1 MQVYEDHDV
10 AAALR
15 LPLMNLDRTLGLV
28 EAFCQN
34 THKRLNTPSP
44 EPKIGLSLT
53 TSQEIQSGLI
63 GAVREALCR
72 SVRVSGGDRDAPDA
86 GSILMSTTIKITA
99 FRERRGAFF

>member
-28 EAFCQN
+28 EEFCQN

-72 SVRVSGGDRDAPDA
+72 SVRVSGGD
-86 GSILMSTTIKITA
+86 
-99 FRERRGAFF
+99 

>member
-28 EAFCQN
+28 EAFYQN

-53 TSQEIQSGLI
+53 TPHEIQSGLI
-63 GAVREALCR
+63 GAVREALSR
-72 SVRVSGGDRDAPDA
+72 SVRVSGGD
-86 GSILMSTTIKITA
+86 
-99 FRERRGAFF
+99 

>member
-34 THKRLNTPSP
+34 THKRLILDTRNLGLLISLYVFTSEICIGQGMFATPT
-44 EPKIGLSLT
+44 L
-53 TSQEIQSGLI
+53 
-63 GAVREALCR
+63 ARLCPVPPLLMR
-72 SVRVSGGDRDAPDA
+72 IVP
-86 GSILMSTTIKITA
+86 SI
-99 FRERRGAFF
+99 

>member
-15 LPLMNLDRTLGLV
+15 LPLVNLDRTLGLV

-63 GAVREALCR
+63 SAVREELCR
-72 SVRVSGGDRDAPDA
+72 SVRVSGGDEPIFK
-86 GSILMSTTIKITA
+86 S
-99 FRERRGAFF
+99 

>member
-28 EAFCQN
+28 EAFCLN

-63 GAVREALCR
+63 SAVREALCR
-72 SVRVSGGDRDAPDA
+72 SVRASGGDEPNFK
-86 GSILMSTTIKITA
+86 S
-99 FRERRGAFF
+99 